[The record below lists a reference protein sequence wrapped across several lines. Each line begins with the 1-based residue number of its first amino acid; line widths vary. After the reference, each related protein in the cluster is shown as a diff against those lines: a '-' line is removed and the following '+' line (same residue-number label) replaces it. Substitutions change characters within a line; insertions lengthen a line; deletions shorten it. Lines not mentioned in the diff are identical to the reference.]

1 MKFRIVNKGT
11 CINNLQN
18 KNIKKNT
25 YTHETIIKNLKWW
38 KKLGKEVEMQARGKR
53 KDKNRCKH
61 QVRWK
66 IQKELRYGK
75 CHDDL
80 TPMAN
85 KRNIEKKSSRR
96 CTEKKKLTQSN
107 NKGDKIR
114 YEF

>member
-1 MKFRIVNKGT
+1 
-11 CINNLQN
+11 
-18 KNIKKNT
+18 
-25 YTHETIIKNLKWW
+25 
-38 KKLGKEVEMQARGKR
+38 
-53 KDKNRCKH
+53 
-61 QVRWK
+61 VRWK